1 MSIGY
6 FQTDTEMLC
15 NNVGTSFGVGMT
27 AASEGNE
34 RMVGRI
40 RKVALING
48 GRQGKDS
55 SMLLF
60 QLNYAEQQEGGHAG
74 GTRPRWNEAAAGG
87 GAAVEGTNMSCCY
100 TRIMLIPGVPAPVFA
115 IINTKRELGH
125 PHTIGNLAS

>member
-60 QLNYAEQQEGGHAG
+60 QLNYAEDTQEGHDHVGMKQQEEEEQQWKEQ
-74 GTRPRWNEAAAGG
+74 TCL
-87 GAAVEGTNMSCCY
+87 V
-100 TRIMLIPGVPAPVFA
+100 A
-115 IINTKRELGH
+115 IH
-125 PHTIGNLAS
+125 V